1 MEKITLEEA
10 YYKALDILNILSE
23 DEVDYNEITNNANT
37 IYNFVNQNSIFNDVN
52 NGNRHLLEDLCE
64 VIIKLH
70 ELSFKPSQQKTF

>member
-1 MEKITLEEA
+1 MVKITLEEA

-52 NGNRHLLEDLCE
+52 NSNRHLLEDLCE